1 VQHIAYSLEIDSN
14 QPTKQY
20 NVQYITL
27 LFLVPEEIWRILE
40 KQLAIDLSSVSR
52 QTVQKFISGIFS
64 GPKERP
70 HYIIG
75 L

>member
-1 VQHIAYSLEIDSN
+1 
-14 QPTKQY
+14 
-20 NVQYITL
+20 VQYITL